1 MRMSTTISA
10 SPEMKRFILTGAPG
24 CGKTTILTAMA
35 ARGWAIVAEAATD
48 VIAVAQAA
56 GEAHPERGARFIDDI
71 VALQRR
77 RQSEWARQ
85 GKDIQL
91 FDRSPICTW
100 ALALYLGHPISEAL
114 QAEVDRLEKDRI
126 YERRVFFIDNLGFC
140 EPTAARRI
148 SFEDSLVFDALHEET
163 YRSFGYDCV
172 KIPPV
177 TLQERVGLIERLV
190 QSP

>member
-1 MRMSTTISA
+1 
-10 SPEMKRFILTGAPG
+10 MKRYVLTGAPG
-24 CGKTTILTAMA
+24 CGKTTILTAIA
-35 ARGWAIVAEAATD
+35 ARGWAIIPEAATD
-48 VIAVAQAA
+48 VIAAAHAA
-56 GEAHPERGARFIDDI
+56 GETHPERAARFIDDI
-71 VALQRR
+71 VAVQKR
-77 RQSEWARQ
+77 RQIEGAWQATEV
-85 GKDIQL
+85 QL

-100 ALALYLGHPISEAL
+100 ALALHLGYPISEAL
-114 QAEVDRLEKDRI
+114 RAEIDRLEKDRI

-148 SFEDSLVFDALHEET
+148 SFEDSLVFEGLHEEV

-177 TLQERVGLIERLV
+177 NLEERVALIERFV